1 MLLLEAGRA
10 SLWLRERGELD
21 SGKFLLFSF
30 HLTLVLL
37 TSLHLILST
46 GCILGGSALGS
57 PRSSGE
63 AVGKKAAEEL
73 LEAVETGGCVDKYI
87 QVRKT
92 LVGVPNCYEYPKWVG
107 NLTRKTPASA
117 VEIFVQDQMII
128 FMALADGES
137 RLLCGPLTLHTETAI
152 HIAEKMTGAKFKVG
166 LSGKPEA

>member
-87 QVRKT
+87 QVRKI
-92 LVGVPNCYEYPKWVG
+92 LVEVPNCHECPKWE
-107 NLTRKTPASA
+107 P
-117 VEIFVQDQMII
+117 D
-128 FMALADGES
+128 
-137 RLLCGPLTLHTETAI
+137 
-152 HIAEKMTGAKFKVG
+152 
-166 LSGKPEA
+166 